1 MTLPLFGENAYLK
14 EALAEIIG
22 FSEENGIILDRSI
35 FYPTGGGQ
43 PGDTGAIVFNGER
56 FSVEETV
63 KGENGNIIL
72 LLADGFSSLKI
83 GDTVT
88 QLLNWDMRYAHMKV
102 HTALHLLSVVIP
114 LPVTGG
120 AITAQ
125 KGRLDFNMPEAIENK
140 DELTDKLNELISADY
155 EITESWISDEELQAN
170 PSLVKTMSVKP
181 PTGSGKVRLVR
192 IGSKDTQIDLQPC
205 GGTHVKR
212 TSEIG
217 MMHLGKMQK
226 KGQLNRRVNINF
238 SS

>member
-1 MTLPLFGENAYLK
+1 MTLPLFGEDAYLK
-14 EALAEIIG
+14 EAPAKIIALSG
-22 FSEENGIILDRSI
+22 ENGVILDRSI
-35 FYPTGGGQ
+35 YYPTGGGQ
-43 PGDTGAIVFNGER
+43 PGDTGSIVVNGDT
-56 FSVEETV
+56 FLVEETV

-72 LLADGFSSLKI
+72 LLADGLSLLNI
-83 GDTVT
+83 GDSVT
-88 QLLNWDMRYAHMKV
+88 QFLNWDMRYAHMKV

-120 AITAQ
+120 AITAL

-140 DELTDKLNELISADY
+140 DELTDKLNQLILADY
-155 EITESWISDEELQAN
+155 EITESWISDEELDAN
-170 PSLVKTMSVKP
+170 PGLVKTMSVKP
-181 PTGSGKVRLVR
+181 PTGAGRVRLVR
-192 IGSKDTQIDLQPC
+192 IGNEDTQIDLQPC

-238 SS
+238 GS

>member
-1 MTLPLFGENAYLK
+1 MTLPLFGEDAYLK
-14 EALAEIIG
+14 EAPAKIIALSG
-22 FSEENGIILDRSI
+22 ENGVILDRSI
-35 FYPTGGGQ
+35 YYPTGGGQ
-43 PGDTGAIVFNGER
+43 PGDTGSIVVNGDT
-56 FSVEETV
+56 FLVEETV

-72 LLADGFSSLKI
+72 LLADGLSLLNI
-83 GDTVT
+83 GDSVT
-88 QLLNWDMRYAHMKV
+88 QFLNWDMRYAHMKV

-120 AITAQ
+120 AITAL

-140 DELTDKLNELISADY
+140 DELTDKLNQLILADY
-155 EITESWISDEELQAN
+155 EITESWISDEELDAN
-170 PSLVKTMSVKP
+170 PGLVKTMSVKP
-181 PTGSGKVRLVR
+181 PTGAGRVRLVR
-192 IGSKDTQIDLQPC
+192 IGNEDAQIDLQPC

-238 SS
+238 GS

>member
-1 MTLPLFGENAYLK
+1 MTLPLFGEDAYLK
-14 EALAEIIG
+14 EAPAKIIALSG
-22 FSEENGIILDRSI
+22 ENGIILDKSI
-35 FYPTGGGQ
+35 YYPTGGGQ
-43 PGDTGAIVFNGER
+43 PGDTGSIVVNSDT
-56 FSVEETV
+56 FSVEETI

-72 LLADGFSSLKI
+72 LLADGLSSLNI
-83 GDTVT
+83 GDPVT
-88 QLLNWDMRYAHMKV
+88 QFLNWDMRYAHMKV

-120 AITAQ
+120 AITAL

-140 DELTDKLNELISADY
+140 DELTDKLNQLILADY
-155 EITESWISDEELQAN
+155 EITESWISDEELDAN
-170 PSLVKTMSVKP
+170 PGLVKTMSVKP
-181 PTGSGKVRLVR
+181 PTGAGRVRLVR
-192 IGSKDTQIDLQPC
+192 IGNEDAQIDLQPC

>member
-1 MTLPLFGENAYLK
+1 MTLPLFGEDAYLK
-14 EALAEIIG
+14 EAPAKIIALSG
-22 FSEENGIILDRSI
+22 ENGIILDRSI
-35 FYPTGGGQ
+35 YYPTGGGQ
-43 PGDTGAIVFNGER
+43 PGDTGSIVVNGDT
-56 FSVEETV
+56 FSVEETI

-72 LLADGFSSLKI
+72 LLADGLSSLNI
-83 GDTVT
+83 GDPVT
-88 QLLNWDMRYAHMKV
+88 QFLNWDMRYAHMKV

-120 AITAQ
+120 AITAL

-192 IGSKDTQIDLQPC
+192 IGNKDTQIDLQPC

>member
-1 MTLPLFGENAYLK
+1 MTSSLFGEDAYLK
-14 EALAEIIG
+14 EAPGKIIG
-22 FSEENGIILDRSI
+22 FSGENGVILEKSI

-43 PGDTGAIVFNGER
+43 PGDTGSVVFNGHT
-56 FSVEETV
+56 FPVEETV
-63 KGENGNIIL
+63 KGDNNDIVL
-72 LLADGFSSLKI
+72 LLTDGLSSLTV
-83 GDTVT
+83 GDTGT
-88 QLLNWDMRYAHMKV
+88 QFLNWDMRYAHMKV

-120 AITAQ
+120 AITSI
-125 KGRLDFNMPEAIENK
+125 KGRLDFNMPNAIENK
-140 DELTDKLNELISADY
+140 DELTDRLNQLILADY

-181 PTGSGKVRLVR
+181 PTGAGKVRLVR
-192 IGSKDTQIDLQPC
+192 IGNDDTQIDLQPC

-238 SS
+238 SN

>member
-43 PGDTGAIVFNGER
+43 PGDTGDIVFNGER

-120 AITAQ
+120 AITEQ

-192 IGSKDTQIDLQPC
+192 IGNKDTQIDLQPC

>member
-192 IGSKDTQIDLQPC
+192 IGNKDTQIDLQPC

>member
-1 MTLPLFGENAYLK
+1 MTLPLFGEDAYLK
-14 EALAEIIG
+14 EAPAKIIALSG
-22 FSEENGIILDRSI
+22 ENGVILDRSI
-35 FYPTGGGQ
+35 YYPTGGGQ
-43 PGDTGAIVFNGER
+43 PGDTGSIVVNGDT
-56 FSVEETV
+56 FSVEETI

-72 LLADGFSSLKI
+72 LLADGLSSLNI
-83 GDTVT
+83 GDSVT
-88 QLLNWDMRYAHMKV
+88 QFLNWDMRYAHMKV

-120 AITAQ
+120 AITAL

-140 DELTDKLNELISADY
+140 DELTDKLNQLISADY
-155 EITESWISDEELQAN
+155 EITESWISDDELHAN

-181 PTGSGKVRLVR
+181 PTGAGKVRLVR
-192 IGSKDTQIDLQPC
+192 IGNDDTQIDLQPC

>member
-1 MTLPLFGENAYLK
+1 M
-14 EALAEIIG
+14 G

-83 GDTVT
+83 GDAVK
-88 QLLNWDMRYAHMKV
+88 QLLNWDMRYAYMKV

-140 DELTDKLNELISADY
+140 GELTDKLNELISADY
-155 EITESWISDEELQAN
+155 EITESWISDDELHAN
-170 PSLVKTMSVKP
+170 PRLVKTMSVKP
-181 PTGSGKVRLVR
+181 PTGAGKVRLVR
-192 IGSKDTQIDLQPC
+192 IGNDDTQIDLQPC

>member
-1 MTLPLFGENAYLK
+1 MTLMLFRENAYLK
-14 EALAEIIG
+14 ETPGEIIG
-22 FSEENGIILDRSI
+22 FSEENGIILDRTI

-43 PGDTGAIVFNGER
+43 PGDTGSIMFNGET
-56 FSVEETV
+56 FSVTETV
-63 KGENGNIIL
+63 KGKNGNIIL
-72 LLADGFSSLKI
+72 LLADGFSSLRI
-83 GDTVT
+83 GDAVT
-88 QLLNWDMRYAHMKV
+88 QHLNWDMRYAHMKV

-140 DELTDKLNELISADY
+140 DELTDKLNQLILADY

-181 PTGSGKVRLVR
+181 PTGAGKVRLVR
-192 IGSKDTQIDLQPC
+192 IGNDDTQIDLQPC

-238 SS
+238 SN

>member
-1 MTLPLFGENAYLK
+1 MTLPLFGEDAYLK
-14 EALAEIIG
+14 EAPAKIIALSG
-22 FSEENGIILDRSI
+22 ENGVILDRSI
-35 FYPTGGGQ
+35 YYPTGGGQ
-43 PGDTGAIVFNGER
+43 PGDTGSIVVNSDT
-56 FSVEETV
+56 FSVEETI

-72 LLADGFSSLKI
+72 LLADGLSSLNI
-83 GDTVT
+83 GDSVT
-88 QLLNWDMRYAHMKV
+88 QFLNWDMRYAHMKV

-120 AITAQ
+120 AITAL

-140 DELTDKLNELISADY
+140 DELTDKLNQLILADY
-155 EITESWISDEELQAN
+155 EITESWISDEELDAN
-170 PSLVKTMSVKP
+170 PGLVKTMSVKP
-181 PTGSGKVRLVR
+181 PTGAGRVRLVR
-192 IGSKDTQIDLQPC
+192 IGNEDAQIDLQPC

-238 SS
+238 SN

>member
-1 MTLPLFGENAYLK
+1 MTLPLFGEDAYLK
-14 EALAEIIG
+14 EAPAKIIALSG
-22 FSEENGIILDRSI
+22 ENGVILDRSI
-35 FYPTGGGQ
+35 YYPTGGGQ
-43 PGDTGAIVFNGER
+43 PGDTGSIVVNGDT
-56 FSVEETV
+56 FSVEETI

-72 LLADGFSSLKI
+72 LLADGLSLLNI
-83 GDTVT
+83 GDSVT
-88 QLLNWDMRYAHMKV
+88 QFLNWDMRYAHMKV

-120 AITAQ
+120 AITAL

-140 DELTDKLNELISADY
+140 DELTDKLNQLILADY
-155 EITESWISDEELQAN
+155 EITESWISDEELDAN
-170 PSLVKTMSVKP
+170 PGLVKTMSVKP
-181 PTGSGKVRLVR
+181 PTGAGRVRLVR
-192 IGSKDTQIDLQPC
+192 IGNEDAQIDLQPC

>member
-1 MTLPLFGENAYLK
+1 MTLPLFGEDAYLK
-14 EALAEIIG
+14 EAPAKIIALSG
-22 FSEENGIILDRSI
+22 ENGVILDRSI
-35 FYPTGGGQ
+35 YYPTGGGQ
-43 PGDTGAIVFNGER
+43 PGDTGSIVVNGDT
-56 FSVEETV
+56 FSVEETI

-72 LLADGFSSLKI
+72 LLADGLSSLNI
-83 GDTVT
+83 GDPVT
-88 QLLNWDMRYAHMKV
+88 QFLNWDMRYAHMKV

-120 AITAQ
+120 AITAL
-125 KGRLDFNMPEAIENK
+125 KGRLDFNMPDAIENK
-140 DELTDKLNELISADY
+140 DELTDKLNQLILADY
-155 EITESWISDEELQAN
+155 EITESWISDEELDAN
-170 PSLVKTMSVKP
+170 PGLVKTMSVKP
-181 PTGSGKVRLVR
+181 PTGAGRVRLVR
-192 IGSKDTQIDLQPC
+192 IGNEDTQIDLQPC

>member
-140 DELTDKLNELISADY
+140 DELTDKLNQLILADY
-155 EITESWISDEELQAN
+155 EITESWISDEELHAN
-170 PSLVKTMSVKP
+170 PGLVKTMSVKP
-181 PTGSGKVRLVR
+181 PTGAGRVRLVR
-192 IGSKDTQIDLQPC
+192 IGNEDTQIDLQPC

>member
-1 MTLPLFGENAYLK
+1 MTLPLFGEDAYLK
-14 EALAEIIG
+14 EAPAKIIALSG
-22 FSEENGIILDRSI
+22 ENGVILDRSI
-35 FYPTGGGQ
+35 YYPTGGGQ
-43 PGDTGAIVFNGER
+43 PGDTGSIVVNGDT
-56 FSVEETV
+56 FSVEETI

-72 LLADGFSSLKI
+72 LLADGLSSLNI
-83 GDTVT
+83 GDSVT
-88 QLLNWDMRYAHMKV
+88 QFLNWDMRYAHMKV

-120 AITAQ
+120 AITAL

-140 DELTDKLNELISADY
+140 DELTDKLNQLILADY
-155 EITESWISDEELQAN
+155 EITESWISDEELDAN
-170 PSLVKTMSVKP
+170 PGLVKTMSVKP
-181 PTGSGKVRLVR
+181 PTGAGRVRLVR
-192 IGSKDTQIDLQPC
+192 IGNEDTQIDLQPC

-238 SS
+238 GS

>member
-1 MTLPLFGENAYLK
+1 MTLPLFGEDAYLK
-14 EALAEIIG
+14 EAPAKIIALSG
-22 FSEENGIILDRSI
+22 ENGVILDRSI
-35 FYPTGGGQ
+35 YYPTGGGQ
-43 PGDTGAIVFNGER
+43 PGDTGSIVVNGDT
-56 FSVEETV
+56 FSVEETI

-72 LLADGFSSLKI
+72 LLADGLSSLNI
-83 GDTVT
+83 GDSVT
-88 QLLNWDMRYAHMKV
+88 QFLNWDMRYAHMKV

-120 AITAQ
+120 AITAL

-140 DELTDKLNELISADY
+140 DELTDKLNQLILADY
-155 EITESWISDEELQAN
+155 EITESWISDEELDAN
-170 PSLVKTMSVKP
+170 PGLVKTMSVKP
-181 PTGSGKVRLVR
+181 PTGAGRVRLVR
-192 IGSKDTQIDLQPC
+192 IGNEDTQIDLQPC

>member
-1 MTLPLFGENAYLK
+1 MTLPLFGEDAYLK
-14 EALAEIIG
+14 EAPAKIIALSG
-22 FSEENGIILDRSI
+22 ENGVILDRSI
-35 FYPTGGGQ
+35 YYPTGGGQ
-43 PGDTGAIVFNGER
+43 PGDTGSIVVNGDT

-72 LLADGFSSLKI
+72 LLADGLSLLNI
-83 GDTVT
+83 GDSVT
-88 QLLNWDMRYAHMKV
+88 QFLNWDMRYAHMKV

-120 AITAQ
+120 AITAL

-140 DELTDKLNELISADY
+140 DELTDKLNQLILADY
-155 EITESWISDEELQAN
+155 EITESWISDEELDAN
-170 PSLVKTMSVKP
+170 PGLVKTMSVKP
-181 PTGSGKVRLVR
+181 PTGAGRVRLVR
-192 IGSKDTQIDLQPC
+192 IGNEDAQIDLQPC

-238 SS
+238 GS

>member
-1 MTLPLFGENAYLK
+1 MTLPLFGEDAYLK
-14 EALAEIIG
+14 EAPAKIIALSG
-22 FSEENGIILDRSI
+22 ENGVILDRSI
-35 FYPTGGGQ
+35 YYPTGGGQ
-43 PGDTGAIVFNGER
+43 PGDTGSIVVNSDT
-56 FSVEETV
+56 FSVEETI

-72 LLADGFSSLKI
+72 LLADGLSSLNI
-83 GDTVT
+83 GDSVT
-88 QLLNWDMRYAHMKV
+88 QFLNWDMRYAHMKV

-120 AITAQ
+120 AITAL

-140 DELTDKLNELISADY
+140 DELTDKLNELIAADY
-155 EITESWISDEELQAN
+155 EITESWISDDELHAN

-181 PTGSGKVRLVR
+181 PTGAGKVRLVR
-192 IGSKDTQIDLQPC
+192 IGNDDTQIDLQPC

>member
-1 MTLPLFGENAYLK
+1 MTLPLFGEDAYLK
-14 EALAEIIG
+14 EAPAKIIALSG
-22 FSEENGIILDRSI
+22 ENGIILDRSI
-35 FYPTGGGQ
+35 YYPTGGGQ
-43 PGDTGAIVFNGER
+43 PGDTGSIVVNGDT
-56 FSVEETV
+56 FSVEETI

-72 LLADGFSSLKI
+72 LLADGLNSLNI
-83 GDTVT
+83 GDSVT
-88 QLLNWDMRYAHMKV
+88 QLLNWDVRYAHMKV

-120 AITAQ
+120 AITAL

-140 DELTDKLNELISADY
+140 NELTDKLNQLILADY
-155 EITESWISDEELQAN
+155 EITESWISDEELNAN
-170 PSLVKTMSVKP
+170 PGLVKTMSVKP
-181 PTGSGKVRLVR
+181 PTGGGRVRLVR
-192 IGSKDTQIDLQPC
+192 IGNEDTQIDLQPC

>member
-1 MTLPLFGENAYLK
+1 MTLPLFGEDAYLK
-14 EALAEIIG
+14 EAPAKIIALSG
-22 FSEENGIILDRSI
+22 ENGIILDKSI
-35 FYPTGGGQ
+35 YYPTGGGQ
-43 PGDTGAIVFNGER
+43 PGDTGSIVVNSDT
-56 FSVEETV
+56 FSVEETI

-72 LLADGFSSLKI
+72 LLADGLSSLNI
-83 GDTVT
+83 GDPVT
-88 QLLNWDMRYAHMKV
+88 QFLNWDMRYAHMKV

-120 AITAQ
+120 AITAL

-192 IGSKDTQIDLQPC
+192 IGNKDTQIDLQPC

>member
-1 MTLPLFGENAYLK
+1 MTLPLFGEDAYLK
-14 EALAEIIG
+14 EAPAKIIALSG
-22 FSEENGIILDRSI
+22 ENGVILDRSI
-35 FYPTGGGQ
+35 YYPTGGGQ
-43 PGDTGAIVFNGER
+43 PGDTGSIVVNGDT
-56 FSVEETV
+56 FSVEETI

-72 LLADGFSSLKI
+72 LLADGLSSLNI
-83 GDTVT
+83 GDPVT
-88 QLLNWDMRYAHMKV
+88 QFLNWDMRYAHMKV

-120 AITAQ
+120 AITAL

-155 EITESWISDEELQAN
+155 EITESWISDEELDAN
-170 PSLVKTMSVKP
+170 PGLVKTMSVKP
-181 PTGSGKVRLVR
+181 PTGAGRVRLVR
-192 IGSKDTQIDLQPC
+192 IGNEDAQIDLQPC

>member
-1 MTLPLFGENAYLK
+1 MTLPLFGEDAYLK
-14 EALAEIIG
+14 EAPAKIIALSG
-22 FSEENGIILDRSI
+22 ENGIILDRSI
-35 FYPTGGGQ
+35 YYPTGGGQ
-43 PGDTGAIVFNGER
+43 PGDTGSIVVNSDT
-56 FSVEETV
+56 FSVEETI

-72 LLADGFSSLKI
+72 LLADGLSSLNI
-83 GDTVT
+83 GDPVT
-88 QLLNWDMRYAHMKV
+88 QFLNWDMRYAHMKV

-120 AITAQ
+120 AITAL

-140 DELTDKLNELISADY
+140 DELTDKLNQLILADY
-155 EITESWISDEELQAN
+155 EITESWISDEELDAN
-170 PSLVKTMSVKP
+170 PGLVKTMSVKP
-181 PTGSGKVRLVR
+181 PTGAGKVRLVR
-192 IGSKDTQIDLQPC
+192 IGNENTQIDLQPC